1 MRVATTSFGNR
12 KLKMSEIE
20 AERAVMLS
28 PTISSP
34 ATPEPPGESATPEAP
49 GCSKDCDSTPLN
61 QGRGKKRHR
70 RAKGKKKKQK
80 TSLMITNDDGT
91 NSSITDASKPQK
103 KVYLRPSNNPLL
115 RAPKNSTQFIID
127 DHENSN
133 LFWNFDAHP
142 DEESTRDGT
151 EGGDVGEEAGGEEG
165 SEPAAAENQVRDG
178 GQPKQNQGMAVMP
191 GQFFGLSDSDRFSPD
206 DDNFWAAYS
215 ERDFESVYETAHQE
229 EIYSWERGKIID
241 EISVLEIKQKQLIN
255 MLSQIDPLIYLQ
267 KLQHELLAL
276 QEQNRQLKLI
286 NIAERL
292 ERQARGGGS
301 TTSSPRL
308 PDSTTERD
316 GEESKDTIESEETEE
331 SGEDSDGGGCS
342 SGCCLADNCS
352 ESCEEENVEQRM
364 EEVEDGSDEE
374 EQLGD
379 EETFE
384 DIGEVPDDEAVEEAS
399 SNELN
404 ETDEK
409 VIASVDEE
417 VKPECKSIENVSDVN
432 GKESEDQNSCQDD
445 VRNEALPDAGQE
457 ED

>member
-1 MRVATTSFGNR
+1 MTEVDSNQVA
-12 KLKMSEIE
+12 M
-20 AERAVMLS
+20 AS
-28 PTISSP
+28 PTMSSP

-49 GCSKDCDSTPLN
+49 GCSKDSDSTPLN

-80 TSLMITNDDGT
+80 TSLMITNEDGT
-91 NSSITDASKPQK
+91 NSTAAATKQQK

-151 EGGDVGEEAGGEEG
+151 EGDVGEDVVGVDTQEVV
-165 SEPAAAENQVRDG
+165 ENHPRDG
-178 GQPKQNQGMAVMP
+178 QPRQNQGMAVMP

-229 EIYSWERGKIID
+229 EVYSWERGKIID

-301 TTSSPRL
+301 STSSPRL
-308 PDSTTERD
+308 PDSTTERE
-316 GEESKDTIESEETEE
+316 GEESKDTIAESEDTEE
-331 SGEDSDGGGCS
+331 SGDESDGGGCS
-342 SGCCLADNCS
+342 SGCCLADKCS
-352 ESCEEENVEQRM
+352 NNSCEEETVQQRM
-364 EEVEDGSDEE
+364 EELEEGSGGEE
-374 EQLGD
+374 RLGD

-384 DIGEVPDDEAVEEAS
+384 DIGEVPDEEVEDVNTGNTKPEEKVSESGEENFKLENKVEEIV
-399 SNELN
+399 SN
-404 ETDEK
+404 
-409 VIASVDEE
+409 
-417 VKPECKSIENVSDVN
+417 VN
-432 GKESEDQNSCQDD
+432 GKESKEVSCQEEENQD
-445 VRNEALPDAGQE
+445 VGKKGDSG
-457 ED
+457 

>member
-1 MRVATTSFGNR
+1 
-12 KLKMSEIE
+12 MSELE
-20 AERAVMLS
+20 ARAVMLS

-61 QGRGKKRHR
+61 HGRGKKRHR

-80 TSLMITNDDGT
+80 TCLMITNDDGT
-91 NSSITDASKPQK
+91 NSTAAAAKQQK

-115 RAPKNSTQFIID
+115 KAPKNSTQFIID

-142 DEESTRDGT
+142 DDDNTKDGT
-151 EGGDVGEEAGGEEG
+151 EGGDIGEEGGGEEG
-165 SEPAAAENQVRDG
+165 SEPVENQVRDG
-178 GQPKQNQGMAVMP
+178 PPKQNQGMAVMP

-241 EISVLEIKQKQLIN
+241 EISVLEMKQKQLIN

-276 QEQNRQLKLI
+276 QEQNRQLKLV

-301 TTSSPRL
+301 STSSPRL
-308 PDSTTERD
+308 PDSTTERE
-316 GEESKDTIESEETEE
+316 GEESKDTIEDSETEE
-331 SGEDSDGGGCS
+331 SGEESDGGGCS
-342 SGCCLADNCS
+342 SGCCLAENCS
-352 ESCEEENVEQRM
+352 ESCDEENMEQRL
-364 EEVEDGSDEE
+364 EELEDESDGGD

-379 EETFE
+379 EEGFE
-384 DIGEVPDDEAVEEAS
+384 EIGELA
-399 SNELN
+399 
-404 ETDEK
+404 
-409 VIASVDEE
+409 DEE
-417 VKPECKSIENVSDVN
+417 VVKNEEESPGKEDDNVKLDDPSIEVVPDGKDVN
-432 GKESEDQNSCQDD
+432 EKESKDQIVVQDMED
-445 VRNEALPDAGQE
+445 VNESNEIVPDAGQAE
-457 ED
+457 

>member
-1 MRVATTSFGNR
+1 
-12 KLKMSEIE
+12 MSELE
-20 AERAVMLS
+20 SDQVRRMS

-49 GCSKDCDSTPLN
+49 GCSKDSDMTPLN

-70 RAKGKKKKQK
+70 RAKGKKKRQKQ
-80 TSLMITNDDGT
+80 SLMITNEDGT
-91 NSSITDASKPQK
+91 NSTAADIKQQK

-142 DEESTRDGT
+142 DEDSTRDGMEIEDVREESQDVAESHGR
-151 EGGDVGEEAGGEEG
+151 EGY
-165 SEPAAAENQVRDG
+165 
-178 GQPKQNQGMAVMP
+178 PKQNQGMAVMP

-229 EIYSWERGKIID
+229 EVYSWERGKIID
-241 EISVLEIKQKQLIN
+241 EISVLELRQKQLIN

-276 QEQNRQLKLI
+276 QEKNRQLKLV

-292 ERQARGGGS
+292 ERQARGGAS
-301 TTSSPRL
+301 SASSPRL

-316 GEESKDTIESEETEE
+316 IVERKDVTMDSDETEGSGDE
-331 SGEDSDGGGCS
+331 SIGGGCS
-342 SGCCLADNCS
+342 SGCCLAENCS
-352 ESCEEENVEQRM
+352 ISCADEGTVQERLEEFVDEN
-364 EEVEDGSDEE
+364 DCE

-384 DIGEVPDDEAVEEAS
+384 KIGEPTA
-399 SNELN
+399 L
-404 ETDEK
+404 
-409 VIASVDEE
+409 DEE
-417 VKPECKSIENVSDVN
+417 VATKANENPVGN
-432 GKESEDQNSCQDD
+432 GENSEDLDLCEDAEDSSCQLSKKGGKNLDGESND
-445 VRNEALPDAGQE
+445 KKCD
-457 ED
+457 

>member
-1 MRVATTSFGNR
+1 
-12 KLKMSEIE
+12 MSELE
-20 AERAVMLS
+20 AQSVMLS
-28 PTISSP
+28 PPLSSP
-34 ATPEPPGESATPEAP
+34 STPEPPGESATPEAP
-49 GCSKDCDSTPLN
+49 GCSKDCDSTPIN

-80 TSLMITNDDGT
+80 TCLMITNDDGT
-91 NSSITDASKPQK
+91 NSTVAAATKQQK

-115 RAPKNSTQFIID
+115 KAPKNSTQFIID

-142 DEESTRDGT
+142 DEENTKDGT
-151 EGGDVGEEAGGEEG
+151 EGGDVGPEGGGEEG
-165 SEPAAAENQVRDG
+165 SEPAENQVKD

-191 GQFFGLSDSDRFSPD
+191 GQFFGLSDCDRFSPD

-276 QEQNRQLKLI
+276 QEQNRQLKLV

-292 ERQARGGGS
+292 ERQVRGGGS
-301 TTSSPRL
+301 STSSPRL
-308 PDSTTERD
+308 PDSTTERE
-316 GEESKDTIESEETEE
+316 GEESKDTIEESETEE
-331 SGEDSDGGGCS
+331 SGDETDGGGCS
-342 SGCCLADNCS
+342 SGCCLAENCS
-352 ESCEEENVEQRM
+352 DSCDEENLGERL
-364 EEVEDGSDEE
+364 EELENCSDGGE

-379 EETFE
+379 GESFEKIGDVEDEDTRESVVKKEEKSCGKVTENEEENVIKSE
-384 DIGEVPDDEAVEEAS
+384 DSSTEIVPNEKDVIEKQPEDQIVEDVNE
-399 SNELN
+399 SNEI
-404 ETDEK
+404 
-409 VIASVDEE
+409 V
-417 VKPECKSIENVSDVN
+417 
-432 GKESEDQNSCQDD
+432 
-445 VRNEALPDAGQE
+445 PDAGQA
-457 ED
+457 D

>member
-1 MRVATTSFGNR
+1 MTEVDSNQVA
-12 KLKMSEIE
+12 M
-20 AERAVMLS
+20 AS
-28 PTISSP
+28 PTMSSP
-34 ATPEPPGESATPEAP
+34 ATPEPPGESVTPEAP
-49 GCSKDCDSTPLN
+49 GCSKDSDSTPLN

-80 TSLMITNDDGT
+80 TSLMITNEDGT
-91 NSSITDASKPQK
+91 NSTAAATKQQK

-151 EGGDVGEEAGGEEG
+151 EGDVGEDVVGVDTQEVV
-165 SEPAAAENQVRDG
+165 ENHPRDG
-178 GQPKQNQGMAVMP
+178 QPRQNQGMAVMP

-229 EIYSWERGKIID
+229 EVYSWERGKIID

-301 TTSSPRL
+301 SASSPRL

-316 GEESKDTIESEETEE
+316 GEESKDTIAESEDTEE
-331 SGEDSDGGGCS
+331 SGDESDGGGCS
-342 SGCCLADNCS
+342 SGCCLADKCS
-352 ESCEEENVEQRM
+352 NNSCEEETVEQRM
-364 EEVEDGSDEE
+364 EELEEGSGGEE
-374 EQLGD
+374 RLGD

-384 DIGEVPDDEAVEEAS
+384 DIGEVPDEEVEDVNTGNIKPE
-399 SNELN
+399 
-404 ETDEK
+404 EK
-409 VIASVDEE
+409 VIESGEE
-417 VKPECKSIENVSDVN
+417 NFKLENKVEEIVSNVN
-432 GKESEDQNSCQDD
+432 GKESKEVSCQEEENQD
-445 VRNEALPDAGQE
+445 VGKKGDGCPLGGQE
-457 ED
+457 D

>member
-1 MRVATTSFGNR
+1 MN
-12 KLKMSEIE
+12 EIE

-49 GCSKDCDSTPLN
+49 GCSKDCDSTPMN

-91 NSSITDASKPQK
+91 NSSITDVNKPQK

-151 EGGDVGEEAGGEEG
+151 EGGDVVEEAVGEEG
-165 SEPAAAENQVRDG
+165 SEPPPAENQVRDG

-316 GEESKDTIESEETEE
+316 GEESKDTIESDTEE

-352 ESCEEENVEQRM
+352 ESCEEENVEQRL

-384 DIGEVPDDEAVEEAS
+384 DIGEVPDDEAVEEVS
-399 SNELN
+399 SNEIK

-417 VKPECKSIENVSDVN
+417 VKPECISIENVSDVN
-432 GKESEDQNSCQDD
+432 GKESEEDQNSCQDD
-445 VRNEALPDAGQE
+445 GRNEALPDAGQE

>member
-1 MRVATTSFGNR
+1 
-12 KLKMSEIE
+12 MSELESEQTGMITP
-20 AERAVMLS
+20 AF
-28 PTISSP
+28 SSP
-34 ATPEPPGESATPEAP
+34 ATPEPPEESATPEAP
-49 GCSKDCDSTPLN
+49 GCSKDDDTTPCN

-80 TSLMITNDDGT
+80 QCLMITNEDGT
-91 NSSITDASKPQK
+91 NSTGADNKQQK

-142 DEESTRDGT
+142 DEDSTRDGT
-151 EGGDVGEEAGGEEG
+151 ECEDPGGEDAQEVV
-165 SEPAAAENQVRDG
+165 ENQGREVHRR
-178 GQPKQNQGMAVMP
+178 QNQGMAVMP

-229 EIYSWERGKIID
+229 EVYSWERGKIID

-292 ERQARGGGS
+292 ERQARGAGS
-301 TTSSPRL
+301 HNSSPRF

-316 GEESKDTIESEETEE
+316 GEETEGDGEGSKDANIESEESEE
-331 SGEDSDGGGCS
+331 SEDESLGGGCT
-342 SGCCLADNCS
+342 SGCCLA
-352 ESCEEENVEQRM
+352 ESCEEESVQQRLK
-364 EEVEDGSDEE
+364 ELDQIDDHDAE
-374 EQLGD
+374 EQLGG
-379 EETFE
+379 EEKFE
-384 DIGEVPDDEAVEEAS
+384 DIGEVPEEETGGIENSTNEKLGESAEENLKVDLKSGEIATNVIEPS
-399 SNELN
+399 SN
-404 ETDEK
+404 DENCMEGNDTVTK
-409 VIASVDEE
+409 
-417 VKPECKSIENVSDVN
+417 KSD
-432 GKESEDQNSCQDD
+432 
-445 VRNEALPDAGQE
+445 
-457 ED
+457 

>member
-1 MRVATTSFGNR
+1 MTDLQSD
-12 KLKMSEIE
+12 
-20 AERAVMLS
+20 RARIMS
-28 PTISSP
+28 PTSP
-34 ATPEPPGESATPEAP
+34 LTPEPPGESVTPEAP
-49 GCSKDCDSTPLN
+49 GCSKDLDSTPMN

-80 TSLMITNDDGT
+80 QSLMITNEDGT
-91 NSSITDASKPQK
+91 NSTAADTKQQK

-142 DEESTRDGT
+142 DEDSTRDGT
-151 EGGDVGEEAGGEEG
+151 EVDDVGDEAHEVSVTHGHPH
-165 SEPAAAENQVRDG
+165 SR
-178 GQPKQNQGMAVMP
+178 QNQGMAVMP
-191 GQFFGLSDSDRFSPD
+191 GQFFGPSDSDRFSPD

-215 ERDFESVYETAHQE
+215 ERDFECVYETAHQE
-229 EIYSWERGKIID
+229 EVYSWERGKIID
-241 EISVLEIKQKQLIN
+241 EIAVLEIRQKQLIN

-292 ERQARGGGS
+292 ERQARGGVS
-301 TTSSPRL
+301 SASSPRL

-316 GEESKDTIESEETEE
+316 EVESKDATM
-331 SGEDSDGGGCS
+331 DSDDTEGSGDESNGGGCS

-352 ESCEEENVEQRM
+352 MSCAEENAVQERLEEFDGEIECEER
-364 EEVEDGSDEE
+364 
-374 EQLGD
+374 LGD

-384 DIGEVPDDEAVEEAS
+384 NLEVPDEEAEEKTGKS
-399 SNELN
+399 EHFKDEDKGKDVGKGESNESSQD
-404 ETDEK
+404 TEK
-409 VIASVDEE
+409 TSGGNDTVAPIDT
-417 VKPECKSIENVSDVN
+417 KGD
-432 GKESEDQNSCQDD
+432 
-445 VRNEALPDAGQE
+445 
-457 ED
+457 

>member
-1 MRVATTSFGNR
+1 MNE
-12 KLKMSEIE
+12 LE
-20 AERAVMLS
+20 ERSVMLS
-28 PTISSP
+28 PSISSP
-34 ATPEPPGESATPEAP
+34 ATPEPPEEVVTPVAP
-49 GCSKDCDSTPLN
+49 GCSKDCDSTPLGLGEDHMN

-80 TSLMITNDDGT
+80 TCLMITNDDGT
-91 NSSITDASKPQK
+91 DSTAAASKQQK

-115 RAPKNSTQFIID
+115 KAPKNSTQFIID

-142 DEESTRDGT
+142 DDDNTKDGT
-151 EGGDVGEEAGGEEG
+151 DGGEVEEEAGGEEVP
-165 SEPAAAENQVRDG
+165 EPADV
-178 GQPKQNQGMAVMP
+178 QPRQNQGMAVMP

-276 QEQNRQLKLI
+276 QEQNRQLKLV

-301 TTSSPRL
+301 GTSSPRL

-316 GEESKDTIESEETEE
+316 GDESKDTIEDSETEDEE

-352 ESCEEENVEQRM
+352 EGTCVEEPLEQRL
-364 EEVEDGSDEE
+364 EDVEEDGGG

-379 EETFE
+379 GGESFEKIAEVGEDETSGKGLTNE
-384 DIGEVPDDEAVEEAS
+384 DDTCEKVTQDDDNVQYKVEKIECKNLHAVKEDVEVDDES
-399 SNELN
+399 
-404 ETDEK
+404 K
-409 VIASVDEE
+409 
-417 VKPECKSIENVSDVN
+417 DVP
-432 GKESEDQNSCQDD
+432 GAEQT
-445 VRNEALPDAGQE
+445 
-457 ED
+457 

>member
-1 MRVATTSFGNR
+1 MTEVDSNQVA
-12 KLKMSEIE
+12 M
-20 AERAVMLS
+20 AS
-28 PTISSP
+28 PTMSSP

-49 GCSKDCDSTPLN
+49 GCSKDSDSTPLN

-80 TSLMITNDDGT
+80 TSLMITNEDGT
-91 NSSITDASKPQK
+91 NSTAAATKQQK

-151 EGGDVGEEAGGEEG
+151 EGDVGEDVVGVDTQEVV
-165 SEPAAAENQVRDG
+165 ENHPRDG
-178 GQPKQNQGMAVMP
+178 QPRQNQGMAVMP

-229 EIYSWERGKIID
+229 EVYSWERGKIID

-276 QEQNRQLKLI
+276 QEQ
-286 NIAERL
+286 
-292 ERQARGGGS
+292 
-301 TTSSPRL
+301 
-308 PDSTTERD
+308 
-316 GEESKDTIESEETEE
+316 
-331 SGEDSDGGGCS
+331 
-342 SGCCLADNCS
+342 
-352 ESCEEENVEQRM
+352 
-364 EEVEDGSDEE
+364 
-374 EQLGD
+374 
-379 EETFE
+379 
-384 DIGEVPDDEAVEEAS
+384 
-399 SNELN
+399 
-404 ETDEK
+404 
-409 VIASVDEE
+409 
-417 VKPECKSIENVSDVN
+417 KP
-432 GKESEDQNSCQDD
+432 
-445 VRNEALPDAGQE
+445 
-457 ED
+457 